1 MEMVT
6 LVWVNTLFLVGAAII
21 HGIIIYA
28 VVREGRKI
36 SETLSRVER
45 ISLATLQ
52 RLAAEQ

>member
-1 MEMVT
+1 MEMLT

-45 ISLATLQ
+45 MSLATLQ

>member
-1 MEMVT
+1 MEMLT
-6 LVWVNTLFLVGAAII
+6 LVWVNTLFLIAAAII
-21 HGIIIYA
+21 HGILIYA
-28 VVREGRKI
+28 VVREARKI

>member
-21 HGIIIYA
+21 HGIIVYA
-28 VVREGRKI
+28 VVREARKI
-36 SETLSRVER
+36 SETLSRVEP

>member
-1 MEMVT
+1 MEMLT

-21 HGIIIYA
+21 HGIIVYA
-28 VVREGRKI
+28 VVREARKI

-52 RLAAEQ
+52 RLAAEP